1 MVVLRTD
8 SENLYDRLNARG
20 YGEEKLQENMDAEIM
35 QVVLEEAR
43 EGFDPACVVEL
54 ESNGIEEMETNA
66 ERVEEWVKNWRKNNA
81 SQSDD

>member
-8 SENLYDRLNARG
+8 SENLYDRLKARG

-43 EGFDPACVVEL
+43 EGFDSGCVVEL
-54 ESNGIEEMETNA
+54 ESNGVEEMETNV
-66 ERVEEWVKNWRKNNA
+66 ERVDEWVKNWRKDNA
-81 SQSDD
+81 SQSAD

>member
-8 SENLYDRLNARG
+8 SENLYDRLKTRG

-43 EGFDPACVVEL
+43 EGFDPGCVVEL
-54 ESNGIEEMETNA
+54 VSNGVEEMEINA
-66 ERVEEWVKNWRKNNA
+66 ERVEEWVKNWRKDNA
-81 SQSDD
+81 SQNAD